1 MQSIR
6 CNLSDAYT
14 HRPADVPRRTFA
26 SGADWVTLEDPE
38 GESIMIW
45 FIGFVVVVNIV
56 AIVLVVIKAK
66 RANEKEIEQY
76 LKRDLSHEDLG
87 TVERGKEPW

>member
-1 MQSIR
+1 
-6 CNLSDAYT
+6 
-14 HRPADVPRRTFA
+14 
-26 SGADWVTLEDPE
+26 
-38 GESIMIW
+38 MIW